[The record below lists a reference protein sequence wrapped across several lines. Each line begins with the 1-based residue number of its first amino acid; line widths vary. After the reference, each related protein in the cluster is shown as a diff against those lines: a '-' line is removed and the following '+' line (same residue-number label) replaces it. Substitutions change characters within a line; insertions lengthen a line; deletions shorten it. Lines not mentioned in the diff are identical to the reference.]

1 MTLEERCATIRL
13 LLLDVDGVLTDGS
26 IIYTD
31 TGAEAKAFHVRD
43 GSGLKLWERAGKKAG
58 IVTGRTSGVVAR
70 RAADLDIAIVVQGTS
85 DKAAELRKILNEQNL
100 QAQEVGFIG
109 DDLPDVPIMRACG
122 LAVAVADACVEAKD
136 VAHYVTAAAG
146 GQGAVRETIEVIL
159 RAQGLWQRTIAPF
172 CD

>member
-1 MTLEERCATIRL
+1 M
-13 LLLDVDGVLTDGS
+13 
-26 IIYTD
+26 
-31 TGAEAKAFHVRD
+31 
-43 GSGLKLWERAGKKAG
+43 
-58 IVTGRTSGVVAR
+58 
-70 RAADLDIAIVVQGTS
+70 VQGTS